1 MNTSAGTTKT
11 MFSMLFIDNKQ
22 SVSCPGTRVQG
33 PRQTVTMLS
42 MLFIS
47 NKGSVFLSL
56 NTCEGTRTTLFSMLF
71 IDNKESVSC
80 PWTRV
85 QGPRRRILCDRSGQ
99 EAERGVGAEGPQP
112 FLQAGGTVR
121 PLQEEQRRCQRR
133 RLSGMR
139 RHLFAGECILMRR
152 HLFVGECIPF
162 IRQQT
167 DKR

>member
-1 MNTSAGTTKT
+1 M

-22 SVSCPGTRVQG
+22 SVSCPGTGVQG

-80 PWTRV
+80 P
-85 QGPRRRILCDRSGQ
+85 
-99 EAERGVGAEGPQP
+99 
-112 FLQAGGTVR
+112 
-121 PLQEEQRRCQRR
+121 
-133 RLSGMR
+133 
-139 RHLFAGECILMRR
+139 
-152 HLFVGECIPF
+152 
-162 IRQQT
+162 
-167 DKR
+167 